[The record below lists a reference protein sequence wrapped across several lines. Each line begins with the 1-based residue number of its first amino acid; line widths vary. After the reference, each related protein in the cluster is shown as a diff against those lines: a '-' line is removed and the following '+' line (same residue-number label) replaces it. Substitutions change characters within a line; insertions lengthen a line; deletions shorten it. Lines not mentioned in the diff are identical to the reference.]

1 MARNSNST
9 AVRSVNF
16 TVGAALLIMLFPIP
30 GKILEKPAGVRTAV
44 EMISKRP
51 ALRTLWLAASGAP

>member
-16 TVGAALLIMLFPIP
+16 VVGFALLVMLFPVANKP
-30 GKILEKPAGVRTAV
+30 VEKPAGVRTAV
-44 EMISKRP
+44 EMVSKKLT
-51 ALRTLWLAASGAP
+51 LRTVPVLAFDAP